1 MQNLSNALTI
11 FSFTFIKMKIFIAYI
26 LVVNFVAFIMFGVD
40 KRKARRHQMRTSE
53 FALMMSAFLGGSI
66 GALLGMLAFRHK
78 TKHLK
83 FIIGIP
89 VILALQVAIAV
100 YVLMW

>member
-1 MQNLSNALTI
+1 
-11 FSFTFIKMKIFIAYI
+11 MKIFIAYI
-26 LVVNFVAFIMFGVD
+26 LVVNFVAFIMFGAD

-53 FALMMSAFLGGSI
+53 FALMMSAILGGSI

-100 YVLMW
+100 YVLMR